1 MKTKIYCV
9 FPACGKT
16 FFSEHQEDYGLKIL
30 DLDSS
35 EFNWIRVKGV
45 REANPEFPGNYLQ
58 SIKDNIGKYDV
69 IFVSTHKSVMDLL
82 DREGIDF
89 TVVYPE
95 QRCEAEW
102 IGRCFIRDRNG
113 ETGCGAETMYK
124 NYDQWFYECCKTGID
139 HEEFVLGSNEYLSD
153 YFEKRWV

>member
-16 FFSEHQEDYGLKIL
+16 FCSEHQEDYGLKIL

-35 EFNWIRVKGV
+35 EFNWIRVNGV
-45 REANPEFPGNYLQ
+45 RETNPEFPGNYLQ

-82 DREGIDF
+82 YREGIDF

-95 QRCEAEW
+95 QRCKAEW
-102 IGRCFIRDRNG
+102 IGRCFIRDKNG
-113 ETGCGAETMYK
+113 ETGCGAEAMY
-124 NYDQWFYECCKTGID
+124 NNFDRWVMECFKAGIS
-139 HEEFVLGSNEYLSD
+139 HNKIVMAPGKYLSVH
-153 YFEKRWV
+153 FRFWR